1 MFKEKKYGR
10 TAKNIP
16 KGFNSANDFF
26 EYLFNNKDIIWMGQN
41 TNHLHEEDYIYNGMA
56 ECLKS
61 REYSKYPPSEGFSE
75 LKKLILNDLN
85 LNDSDILISSGGT
98 DSLYLAMNVIL
109 EPQHNVITSDP
120 GYLIID
126 NFASR
131 FANDV
136 IQVPIYSEEC
146 DYKLTP
152 KLVKENMNENT
163 KVIILVDPLNPLGTS
178 YTSKEIEEFAK
189 IAIENDIY
197 LIHDVTYKD
206 FAREHHSIANYA
218 PNNSITI
225 YSFSKIFGMAGLRI
239 GAMISNHDIISG
251 VKTIIIN
258 DLGTNIVAQAGA
270 IAGLKSKDKWL
281 DDVVKTTRNNQ
292 RLIKSMIDNVDD
304 VFIVNYPSDGNMLAI
319 DIEKT
324 GINSEELAEYLLD
337 KNIFTRG
344 GNYTSPNFG
353 DKYLRVSFS
362 IPEKEVKIFNQEFPK
377 AIEILR
383 TK

>member
-1 MFKEKKYGR
+1 MFKEKKYSR
-10 TAKNIP
+10 SAKNIP
-16 KGFNSANDFF
+16 KGFDSANDFF
-26 EYLFNNKDIIWMGQN
+26 EYLFNNKNMIWMGQN
-41 TNHLHEEDYIYNGMA
+41 TNHLHKEDYIYNGMV
-56 ECLKS
+56 ECLKN

-75 LKKLILNDLN
+75 LKRLILDDLG
-85 LNDSDILISSGGT
+85 LNGSDILISSGGT

-109 EPQHNVITSDP
+109 EPYHNLITPDP

-131 FANDV
+131 FAGGV
-136 IQVPIYSEEC
+136 IQVPIYNKEC
-146 DYKLTP
+146 GYKLTP
-152 KLVKENMNENT
+152 KLFKDNMDENT
-163 KVIILVDPLNPLGTS
+163 KVVVLIDPLNPLGTS
-178 YTSKEIEEFAK
+178 YTSKEIKEFAE

-206 FAREHHSIANYA
+206 FAKEHYSVAKYA

-239 GAMISNHDIISG
+239 GAMISNSEVISA
-251 VKTIIIN
+251 VKSIIIN

-270 IAGLKSKDKWL
+270 IAGLRSKDKWL
-281 DDVVKTTRNNQ
+281 DNIVETTRNNQ
-292 RLIKSMIDNVDD
+292 KLIKSMVDDIDD

-324 GINSEELAEYLLD
+324 GINSEKLAEYLLD

-344 GNYTSPNFG
+344 GNYTSSHFG

-362 IPEKEVKIFNQEFPK
+362 IPKEEVLIFNQEFKK
-377 AIEILR
+377 AIDTLR